1 VCGAGG
7 GVGTAAVQLLKSSGA
22 LIVATTGESSIE
34 ATKKHGA
41 KHVFNYKEDWVE
53 KTKQAVGQVDVVL
66 DLAGG
71 PTLSKALPLLKV
83 VRKKEERMNR
93 NLNSLFFLF
102 SHSVVFVRL
111 FQLMETSTAV
121 SLII

>member
-1 VCGAGG
+1 
-7 GVGTAAVQLLKSSGA
+7 
-22 LIVATTGESSIE
+22 
-34 ATKKHGA
+34 
-41 KHVFNYKEDWVE
+41 VFNYKEDWVE